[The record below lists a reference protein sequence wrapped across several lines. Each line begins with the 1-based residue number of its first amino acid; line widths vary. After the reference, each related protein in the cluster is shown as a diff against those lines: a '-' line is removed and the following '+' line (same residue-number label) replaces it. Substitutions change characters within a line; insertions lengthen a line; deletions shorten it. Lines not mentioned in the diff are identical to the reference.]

1 MYITI
6 CLQISCDLNPQ
17 PVSSGSG
24 FDYNAIKR
32 SIGDSLTVPE
42 TNTGRRKPS
51 AGPGPGTNGASIG
64 SAGDTE
70 SYNSSSR
77 ESRRMSRSNS
87 VIERS
92 YSRSNIRKIY

>member
-1 MYITI
+1 MA
-6 CLQISCDLNPQ
+6 
-17 PVSSGSG
+17 SGNG

-32 SIGDSLTVPE
+32 NIGDSLGVPE
-42 TNTGRRKPS
+42 QSHDRRK
-51 AGPGPGTNGASIG
+51 ASG
-64 SAGDTE
+64 SGSSGGGEAE
-70 SYNSSSR
+70 SSNR

>member
-1 MYITI
+1 M
-6 CLQISCDLNPQ
+6 NPQ

-42 TNTGRRKPS
+42 TNSRGRPS
-51 AGPGPGTNGASIG
+51 AASGYGSVTNGGAASG
-64 SAGDTE
+64 SGDAE
-70 SYNSSSR
+70 SHSSSSR

>member
-1 MYITI
+1 MVHF
-6 CLQISCDLNPQ
+6 QISCDLNPQ

-32 SIGDSLTVPE
+32 SIGDTLTVPE
-42 TNTGRRKPS
+42 TSTGRRRTS
-51 AGPGPGTNGASIG
+51 GAAPG
-64 SAGDTE
+64 DQE
-70 SYNSSSR
+70 SHSSSSR

>member
-1 MYITI
+1 M
-6 CLQISCDLNPQ
+6 QISCDLNPQ

-42 TNTGRRKPS
+42 TNTGRRRPS
-51 AGPGPGTNGASIG
+51 AGPGSGSGTNGANIG

>member
-1 MYITI
+1 MA
-6 CLQISCDLNPQ
+6 
-17 PVSSGSG
+17 SGNG

-32 SIGDSLTVPE
+32 NIGDSLGVPE
-42 TNTGRRKPS
+42 PSHSRRK
-51 AGPGPGTNGASIG
+51 ASG
-64 SAGDTE
+64 SSGSGEAE
-70 SYNSSSR
+70 SSSR

>member
-1 MYITI
+1 M
-6 CLQISCDLNPQ
+6 QISCDLNPQ

-24 FDYNAIKR
+24 FDYSAIKR
-32 SIGDSLTVPE
+32 SIGDTLTVPE
-42 TNTGRRKPS
+42 TNSRRRLS
-51 AGPGPGTNGASIG
+51 ANAGSVTNGASG
-64 SAGDTE
+64 SGESE

>member
-1 MYITI
+1 M
-6 CLQISCDLNPQ
+6 QISCDLNPQ

-42 TNTGRRKPS
+42 TNTGRRRPS
-51 AGPGPGTNGASIG
+51 AGPGSGSGNNGANIG
-64 SAGDTE
+64 SAGDSE

>member
-1 MYITI
+1 MVHF
-6 CLQISCDLNPQ
+6 QISCDLNPQ

-32 SIGDSLTVPE
+32 SIGDTLTVPE
-42 TNTGRRKPS
+42 TSTGRRRTS
-51 AGPGPGTNGASIG
+51 GAATG
-64 SAGDTE
+64 SGSGDQE
-70 SYNSSSR
+70 SHSSSSR

>member
-1 MYITI
+1 MA
-6 CLQISCDLNPQ
+6 
-17 PVSSGSG
+17 SGNG

-32 SIGDSLTVPE
+32 NIGDSLGVPE
-42 TNTGRRKPS
+42 PSHSRRK
-51 AGPGPGTNGASIG
+51 ASG
-64 SAGDTE
+64 SSEAE
-70 SYNSSSR
+70 SSSR